1 MVQACFRNAVQ
12 PASTQ
17 LRLEEGLNN
26 TATREPERPRAETT
40 SRKNTEHL
48 VSGANLTSTAELG
61 SVFGA
66 SGPKCKTCIVTL
78 RVLRVVTRC
87 GSA

>member
-17 LRLEEGLNN
+17 LGPEEGLNN

-40 SRKNTEHL
+40 SRQNTEHL
-48 VSGANLTSTAELG
+48 VSGANLKSTAELG